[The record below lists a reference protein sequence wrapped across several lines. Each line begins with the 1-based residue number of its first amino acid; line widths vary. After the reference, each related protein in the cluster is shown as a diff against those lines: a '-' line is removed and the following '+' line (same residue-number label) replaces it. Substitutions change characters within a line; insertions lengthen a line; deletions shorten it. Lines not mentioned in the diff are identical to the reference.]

1 MLSEMREIVARELS
15 FIPPITTRCPVQCK
29 QLRPSYY
36 YHMFGELDVDVWCR
50 IEWTPLWRLLSH
62 SLLCGELVTD
72 RMAPHEFSVHLRTRC
87 LVQLDAKMLWY
98 SCYYTHQR
106 VLSWCLVLHMHQHIL
121 GLGFLVRGGHFST
134 GSTIR
139 IPFRVSCVSVCVSVI
154 IRATNDTNLLAG
166 GWKSKILSDFPWKCF
181 VAKLKRFPLVRHMAT
196 W

>member
-15 FIPPITTRCPVQCK
+15 FIPPITTRCPVQCN

-121 GLGFLVRGGHFST
+121 GLGFLVRGGVISQRGALLEFPFAYPVCLCVCLLLFVPQTILTFSPADE
-134 GSTIR
+134 SR
-139 IPFRVSCVSVCVSVI
+139 KF
-154 IRATNDTNLLAG
+154 
-166 GWKSKILSDFPWKCF
+166 
-181 VAKLKRFPLVRHMAT
+181 
-196 W
+196 